1 MCDLVDKYN
10 LHFVLNDFFAY
21 NDRLPSK
28 PTWKNTLNNVI
39 HQKETNIW
47 EQRLSPDSEVCLFQ
61 TIHPCIKPAVVYKV
75 YTGSKS
81 RSIIRTLALLW
92 WRRTKLEITRYIV
105 CHTEYQDELIYVISK
120 CTCTVRQID
129 RFKNHILPSYDMSL
143 AQNPNSVDT
152 YTWALTLLGAP
163 LLTKLDTTFIQVT
176 FNLIIKCINIYLA
189 LLNYTNS

>member
-1 MCDLVDKYN
+1 MSIGFIPDICDLVDKYN

-92 WRRTKLEITRYIV
+92 WRQR
-105 CHTEYQDELIYVISK
+105 
-120 CTCTVRQID
+120 D

-163 LLTKLDTTFIQVT
+163 LLTKLETTFLQVT
-176 FNLIIKCINIYLA
+176 CNLIIKCINIYLA
-189 LLNYTNS
+189 LLNNTDS